1 MYMILWLYMYIC
13 MCILLHFWMF
23 QSAIESR
30 IRNIHQHPLVQPLHT
45 HVFEWDI
52 YSKLQWPSFLGL
64 HIYYQC
70 WAGTVE
76 QWLFF
81 VRCPP
86 LKRLALTS
94 PTISS
99 SRSPWSSIS
108 SATQPHWR
116 TAANLQWSSKNI
128 RLWRTNTGVFR
139 PRWPR
144 LSSILEGFD
153 GEWKGNSVR
162 QLKKVMGLQCFFR
175 CEFCFDWFQK
185 RIAFYWILMGFCEI
199 SLKWHC
205 LERKIVIW
213 KKGTIFWCPK
223 IFTVPKKAWCEPE
236 RPVRRWRFSSFSLR
250 SPLIGS
256 ILCPMKPRHFLP
268 KWVKKGWEEAGF
280 SGWLFFFFRK
290 KNKLS
295 PRSRRNEMEKWFL
308 KFGAEAYKVDL
319 RQESC
324 SDSCCQT
331 HWIPHRHLWVF
342 LMPQVQINM
351 SPPPA
356 LMFCFFPFHIP
367 FGLMPHCQWK
377 NTCQVALLDRKFDSR
392 QVFGNIWPFPF
403 PHLSTFQ
410 PQGDPAQS
418 TAISNEQANLYASLT
433 EYSLRVNEEKIRQCM
448 RWDAERV

>member
-81 VRCPP
+81 ARCPP

-153 GEWKGNSVR
+153 GEWEG
-162 QLKKVMGLQCFFR
+162 
-175 CEFCFDWFQK
+175 
-185 RIAFYWILMGFCEI
+185 
-199 SLKWHC
+199 
-205 LERKIVIW
+205 
-213 KKGTIFWCPK
+213 
-223 IFTVPKKAWCEPE
+223 
-236 RPVRRWRFSSFSLR
+236 
-250 SPLIGS
+250 
-256 ILCPMKPRHFLP
+256 
-268 KWVKKGWEEAGF
+268 
-280 SGWLFFFFRK
+280 
-290 KNKLS
+290 
-295 PRSRRNEMEKWFL
+295 
-308 KFGAEAYKVDL
+308 
-319 RQESC
+319 
-324 SDSCCQT
+324 
-331 HWIPHRHLWVF
+331 
-342 LMPQVQINM
+342 
-351 SPPPA
+351 
-356 LMFCFFPFHIP
+356 
-367 FGLMPHCQWK
+367 
-377 NTCQVALLDRKFDSR
+377 
-392 QVFGNIWPFPF
+392 
-403 PHLSTFQ
+403 
-410 PQGDPAQS
+410 
-418 TAISNEQANLYASLT
+418 
-433 EYSLRVNEEKIRQCM
+433 
-448 RWDAERV
+448 

>member
-1 MYMILWLYMYIC
+1 MYIC
-13 MCILLHFWMF
+13 KYVYTYVFCFIFGCLNRLLSLEFAT
-23 QSAIESR
+23 SI
-30 IRNIHQHPLVQPLHT
+30 NIHWFNHCTPM
-45 HVFEWDI
+45 
-52 YSKLQWPSFLGL
+52 FLNETFTANCNGL
-64 HIYYQC
+64 PFWGYILIYYQC

-81 VRCPP
+81 ARCPP

-99 SRSPWSSIS
+99 SRSPWSLIS

-128 RLWRTNTGVFR
+128 RPWRTNTGVFR
-139 PRWPR
+139 PRWPGWVQFWR
-144 LSSILEGFD
+144 
-153 GEWKGNSVR
+153 
-162 QLKKVMGLQCFFR
+162 GLMENGGVYKCVTAEKSHGTAMLFPL
-175 CEFCFDWFQK
+175 
-185 RIAFYWILMGFCEI
+185 WILFWLISEADCFLLDSDGFLWI

-205 LERKIVIW
+205 LERKMSSE

-256 ILCPMKPRHFLP
+256 ILCPMKPRHST
-268 KWVKKGWEEAGF
+268 KMGWKKGGRKLDF
-280 SGWLFFFFRK
+280 PVGCLFFCAK

-295 PRSRRNEMEKWFL
+295 RRSRRNEMEKWFL

-331 HWIPHRHLWVF
+331 HWIPHRHFWRF
-342 LMPQVQINM
+342 
-351 SPPPA
+351 SYRKCKWTCRPPP
-356 LMFCFFPFHIP
+356 LMFCFVSFPHSIW
-367 FGLMPHCQWK
+367 LDACHCQWK

-392 QVFGNIWPFPF
+392 QVFGNPWPFPF

-418 TAISNEQANLYASLT
+418 TAISHEQANLYASLT